1 MREQDN
7 KYCVAKSHRPTPW
20 TPLIKPG
27 GPPFLHHRCCYSR
40 HLHYAWISNH
50 RMASLQSCKIFRVG
64 IGFFFY
70 LKRVQTML
78 VILNI
83 QNNAF
88 AKGKERFPRVP
99 LWLCLSSVLYTC
111 GARTER
117 DHMWRSKCKNS
128 IIALFSWRE
137 RERER
142 ERERDSFLLQLIF
155 LKYFT
160 WILAAVVLQKT
171 KGNEPRLTEPK
182 TTHSVRKS
190 RYSYTALSTARADP
204 NLSY

>member
-64 IGFFFY
+64 IGFFFIW
-70 LKRVQTML
+70 KEFKQCSWFWTFKTML
-78 VILNI
+78 LRKARRDSPEFHCGYVWALCCIPVVRVLNETI
-83 QNNAF
+83 CDEANA
-88 AKGKERFPRVP
+88 KIP
-99 LWLCLSSVLYTC
+99 LLHYSH
-111 GARTER
+111 
-117 DHMWRSKCKNS
+117 D
-128 IIALFSWRE
+128 E